1 MASIIKVDTI
11 QDQDGNNIISEAANT
26 VTIGKSGDTITIP
39 SGATFASVGI
49 DDNATSTAITISSFG
64 NVGIGT
70 SSPSYDLHIAD
81 TTPILALEDTD
92 TNTIFN
98 LNASSTSGIIQYQA
112 DVTSVGSNPEHW
124 FKSQD
129 RLVAKIHDNGD
140 FSLYED
146 TGTTPKMFWDASA
159 ERLGIGTSSPS
170 VELEI
175 ASSSTQIRLTDTDTN
190 AYAEIG
196 TDGSGILNFM
206 ADEGNTGASP
216 RITFDVST
224 TEVMRIDSSGN
235 VGIGTSSPDN
245 LLHIEGDQPTYKLTS
260 TNPLSTAVGTETIA
274 DIDFE
279 AQNNNLYRTTARIR
293 ARQDGTWSAATANF
307 APTALDFFTQD
318 NSTSDT
324 MTSPRMTINEDGNIG
339 IGTSSPS
346 TKLDINGGLKFVD
359 TMSFSDSGAT
369 VSCFFQAST
378 DIFQYG
384 TSTSDPIAIYTN
396 NAERMRIDA
405 SGFVLAGTTTPV
417 NNGHTFKAIADSNLY
432 FALSAED
439 ATTTD
444 GNIRGVLAYASGSS
458 GSAGY
463 LFVGRNSAQDVFH
476 VRSNGDVDNRNN
488 SYGAISDRNLKE
500 NEVDASSQWNDIKAI
515 QVKNYNLKSL
525 PEITHLGVIA
535 QDLEASGMNGLVK
548 TDEDGTKSVKYSILY
563 MKAVKALQEAMERI
577 ETLEAKVQ
585 TLENNQP

>member
-1 MASIIKVDTI
+1 
-11 QDQDGNNIISEAANT
+11 
-26 VTIGKSGDTITIP
+26 
-39 SGATFASVGI
+39 
-49 DDNATSTAITISSFG
+49 
-64 NVGIGT
+64 
-70 SSPSYDLHIAD
+70 
-81 TTPILALEDTD
+81 
-92 TNTIFN
+92 
-98 LNASSTSGIIQYQA
+98 
-112 DVTSVGSNPEHW
+112 
-124 FKSQD
+124 
-129 RLVAKIHDNGD
+129 
-140 FSLYED
+140 
-146 TGTTPKMFWDASA
+146 
-159 ERLGIGTSSPS
+159 
-170 VELEI
+170 
-175 ASSSTQIRLTDTDTN
+175 
-190 AYAEIG
+190 
-196 TDGSGILNFM
+196 
-206 ADEGNTGASP
+206 
-216 RITFDVST
+216 
-224 TEVMRIDSSGN
+224 
-235 VGIGTSSPDN
+235 
-245 LLHIEGDQPTYKLTS
+245 
-260 TNPLSTAVGTETIA
+260 
-274 DIDFE
+274 
-279 AQNNNLYRTTARIR
+279 
-293 ARQDGTWSAATANF
+293 
-307 APTALDFFTQD
+307 
-318 NSTSDT
+318 
-324 MTSPRMTINEDGNIG
+324 
-339 IGTSSPS
+339 
-346 TKLDINGGLKFVD
+346 
-359 TMSFSDSGAT
+359 
-369 VSCFFQAST
+369 
-378 DIFQYG
+378 
-384 TSTSDPIAIYTN
+384 
-396 NAERMRIDA
+396 MRIDA